1 VPVLEGTELTELQQ
15 ELRTLELSVAEES
28 SVPHSGWTHFADLVM
43 RGVLPHAAVQSWPVA
58 EDALDALDAPPL
70 RTGRRSHSRSV
81 LLELGP
87 ELFVYLLVNYGHLSV
102 WVAAA
107 DEDALDRVYE
117 WARERFPELASEDGR
132 VPVSFW
138 SLGPNGASCYTRQL
152 DVPAWDVVAP
162 NYPVGVRAQ
171 LAPVL
176 AGDLPRESGKLLL
189 WHGEPGTGKTH
200 VVRALAWQW
209 RDWCDIH
216 YVTDPEE
223 FFGRAGY
230 MLEVLVNEDDDD
242 DEERWRLLVLED
254 TGELLSADAKERTG
268 QGLSRFL
275 NVVDGLLGQG
285 LRLLVLVTTNE
296 LLRNLHPA
304 VSRPGRCASAVEFT
318 PFPPEEAAE
327 WLAARGHDPD
337 ARYRTLA
344 ELYARA
350 AGHEP
355 PRESVRRPI
364 GF

>member
-1 VPVLEGTELTELQQ
+1 VTELEQ
-15 ELRTLELSVAEES
+15 ELRTLELSVADEPY
-28 SVPHSGWTHFADLVM
+28 VPHSGWTYFADLVM
-43 RGVLPHAAVQSWPVA
+43 RGVLPHVAVYTWPVK
-58 EDALDALDAPPL
+58 DASLDVLEAPL
-70 RTGRRSHSRSV
+70 RTGRRPHSRSA
-81 LLELGP
+81 LLELAP
-87 ELFVYLLVNYGHLSV
+87 DLFVYFFLCSNDLSV
-102 WVAAA
+102 WVGAA
-107 DEDALDRVYE
+107 DEAALEETHV
-117 WARERFPELASEDGR
+117 WARGLFPELAAEDSR
-132 VPVSFW
+132 VPVAFW

-162 NYPVGVRAQ
+162 NYPALIREQ

-200 VVRALAWQW
+200 VVRALAWEW
-209 RDWCDIH
+209 REWCDVH

-230 MLEVLVNEDDDD
+230 MLEVLVDEDDD

-304 VSRPGRCASAVEFT
+304 VSRPGRCASAVEFA
-318 PFPPEEAAE
+318 PFPPDEAAE
-327 WLAARGHDPD
+327 WLAAHGREPE
-337 ARYRTLA
+337 RRRRTLA

-355 PRESVRRPI
+355 AQETVRRPI